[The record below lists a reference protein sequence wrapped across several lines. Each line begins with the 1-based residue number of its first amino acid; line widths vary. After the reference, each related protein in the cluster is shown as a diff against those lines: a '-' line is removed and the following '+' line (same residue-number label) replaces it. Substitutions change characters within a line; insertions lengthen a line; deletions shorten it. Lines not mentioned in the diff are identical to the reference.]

1 MVNTLSGLNNL
12 RTKVDDLV
20 VNKLKTVS
28 VVLKKLSDAVGKQ
41 IVKNAK
47 FNKLNTKVCNL
58 EAEFLMCLIKVRQIN
73 TTEINKICG

>member
-28 VVLKKLSDAVGKQ
+28 VDLKKLSDAVGKQ
-41 IVKNAK
+41 IVKNA
-47 FNKLNTKVCNL
+47 
-58 EAEFLMCLIKVRQIN
+58 IQQR
-73 TTEINKICG
+73 

>member
-1 MVNTLSGLNNL
+1 MVNSLSGLNNL

-28 VVLKKLSDAVGKQ
+28 VDLKKLSDAVGKQ